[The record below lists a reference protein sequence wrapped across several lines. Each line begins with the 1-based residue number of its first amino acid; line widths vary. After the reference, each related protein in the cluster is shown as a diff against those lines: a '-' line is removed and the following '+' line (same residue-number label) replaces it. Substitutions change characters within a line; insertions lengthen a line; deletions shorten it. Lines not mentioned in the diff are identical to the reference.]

1 MEYKRDIVLL
11 MLFNIAATVVSIVF
25 IIHGQFKTNYGLE
38 YFGIVISIVSLIL
51 IKKEK
56 DSDFFKE
63 PPSFYNITKILSCS
77 LIIINGVFAIAHM
90 IISTIHYPHF
100 FWWQNFLE

>member
-1 MEYKRDIVLL
+1 MKYKRDVVLL
-11 MLFNIAATVVSIVF
+11 MLFDIVATVVSTVF
-25 IIHGQFKTNYGLE
+25 IIQGQFKTYSRFEYYG
-38 YFGIVISIVSLIL
+38 IIISIVSLIL

-63 PPSFYNITKILSCS
+63 SSSFYNIARILSYA
-77 LIIINGVFAIAHM
+77 LVIINGVFAVAHM

-100 FWWQNFLE
+100 FWWQNFA